1 MMSAQAA
8 FACRRIL
15 PNCRFELSPY
25 SGILTYHGPRFHGLK
40 SVSQLSTGT
49 GTSKLSMNLLAW
61 PVGLDVTQL
70 PSPLPDLLPF
80 MTALNA
86 THFLPRHFE
95 DGMVGYEESI
105 PALELWSYTR
115 QAQASTEAD
124 VSDAQADIGAVG
136 AGAGSAVPDASASA
150 SASAPA
156 GRSIGLRWRHSVG
169 RLLVRW
175 SDDA

>member
-25 SGILTYHGPRFHGLK
+25 SGILSYHGPRFHGLK

-49 GTSKLSMNLLAW
+49 SKLSMNLLAW
-61 PVGLDVTQL
+61 PAGLDVTQL

-80 MTALNA
+80 MTTLNA

-105 PALELWSYTR
+105 PALELRSYTR
-115 QAQASTEAD
+115 QAPASTETD
-124 VSDAQADIGAVG
+124 VNDAQGDIGAVG
-136 AGAGSAVPDASASA
+136 AGAGSTVPDASASA
-150 SASAPA
+150 SASASPPA